1 MKLPVI
7 KISFKNWETWYCQIL
22 GHEIT
27 ASNQAS
33 RIPKMDLGLEIRSD
47 RLTWQTSHTA
57 QSTPVTQLAQS
68 SARISLPRKWKSD
81 AEALISHHA
90 TWQKNS
96 WPALNVWCYCK
107 GFIVPTYTHKKK
119 ANKSKQKKNP
129 KITRQYKITT
139 TQKFTDHSC
148 MNLSCRPSMHSETRI
163 WTAGIRHYYNLCITK
178 QRNKTKKNTC
188 IVLKMREL
196 WQNSVCID
204 KQFSGRKFLRKW
216 EKVNLKK
223 KKDTCSEPMG
233 LELLHS
239 QVISR

>member
-1 MKLPVI
+1 MQKRWLVI
-7 KISFKNWETWYCQIL
+7 MQLGKKIPGQHLMSDVIAK
-22 GHEIT
+22 
-27 ASNQAS
+27 ASLS
-33 RIPKMDLGLEIRSD
+33 P
-47 RLTWQTSHTA
+47 HTH
-57 QSTPVTQLAQS
+57 T
-68 SARISLPRKWKSD
+68 
-81 AEALISHHA
+81 
-90 TWQKNS
+90 
-96 WPALNVWCYCK
+96 
-107 GFIVPTYTHKKK
+107 KK

-178 QRNKTKKNTC
+178 QRNETKKNTC

-223 KKDTCSEPMG
+223 KKRHTFRTNG
-233 LELLHS
+233 TRAAALTGNFK
-239 QVISR
+239 VITVKAQ